1 MQLYG
6 TPAQTGPS
14 GNGAVKI
21 SRARVLPGR
30 PGRNAKPLTLRVWLK
45 RPARLVLLVQGPAP
59 SCESAG
65 RLRYRATRG
74 TNRFAFTG
82 RVRGQALAPGV
93 YRIVVVAVR
102 PSGRKVIGTTQ
113 VAVGANAPNAASA
126 RFSCTSA
133 PTLNALPFLAAL
145 VAPPFTGSGGQA
157 VASGAQQAGTKAAV
171 ATRKAGKSVISH
183 LPKLPRPPLPTIS
196 EPGLSNVKGLAAIL
210 LVILAL
216 ATMGALIVQYFRGS
230 WNP

>member
-1 MQLYG
+1 
-6 TPAQTGPS
+6 
-14 GNGAVKI
+14 VKI

-30 PGRNAKPLTLRVWLK
+30 RGRNGQPLTLRVWLK

-65 RLRYRATRG
+65 RLRFRATRG
-74 TNRFAFTG
+74 TNRLAFTG
-82 RVRGQALAPGV
+82 RVRGRALAPGV

-126 RFSCTSA
+126 RFACTSA

-145 VAPPFTGSGGQA
+145 VAPPFTGSG
-157 VASGAQQAGTKAAV
+157 SGGEAAAAAAQKAGTKAAV
-171 ATRKAGKSVISH
+171 ATRNAGESVISH

-196 EPGLSNVKGLAAIL
+196 EPGLSSVKGVAAIL

>member
-14 GNGAVKI
+14 ANGAVKI

-30 PGRNAKPLTLRVWLK
+30 HGRKAQPLTLRVWLK

-65 RLRYRATRG
+65 RLRFRATRG
-74 TNRFAFTG
+74 TNRVAFTG
-82 RVRGQALAPGV
+82 RVHGHALAPGV

-102 PSGRKVIGTTQ
+102 PTGRKVIGTTQ
-113 VAVGANAPNAASA
+113 VAVGAKAPNAASA
-126 RFSCTSA
+126 RFACTSA
-133 PTLNALPFLAAL
+133 PTLDALPFLAAL

-157 VASGAQQAGTKAAV
+157 VASEAQQAGTKAAV
-171 ATRKAGKSVISH
+171 ATRKAGASVISH
-183 LPKLPRPPLPTIS
+183 LPKLPRVPLPAIS
-196 EPGLSNVKGLAAIL
+196 EPGVSSTRGIVAIV
-210 LVILAL
+210 LVVLAL
-216 ATMGALIVQYFRGS
+216 GTMGVLIVNYIRGA